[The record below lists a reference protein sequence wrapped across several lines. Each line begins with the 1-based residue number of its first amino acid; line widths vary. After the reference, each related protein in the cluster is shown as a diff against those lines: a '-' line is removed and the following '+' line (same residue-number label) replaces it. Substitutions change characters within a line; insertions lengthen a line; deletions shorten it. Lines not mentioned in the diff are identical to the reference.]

1 MPRPRCSLSLLAL
14 SEVLI
19 AHARCPITSR
29 KLCLWLSVNFTAQ
42 VLAARALGQA
52 PASYWLGSSE
62 AEQRWMTANEEV
74 VWGGGLSCC
83 WIVWHTTDKLTTSA
97 FIHHNTLDVLKCS
110 CGELTARVSVLSPFG
125 LRQKMSSWSV
135 DWTNHEQCRK

>member
-1 MPRPRCSLSLLAL
+1 MSYPSCLGPAALSLLAL

-29 KLCLWLSVNFTAQ
+29 ELCLWLSVNFTAQ

-62 AEQRWMTANEEV
+62 AEQR
-74 VWGGGLSCC
+74 
-83 WIVWHTTDKLTTSA
+83 
-97 FIHHNTLDVLKCS
+97 
-110 CGELTARVSVLSPFG
+110 
-125 LRQKMSSWSV
+125 
-135 DWTNHEQCRK
+135 